1 MKKEVQGS
9 QAGYQTGAY
18 MAAFL
23 LRSVLACL
31 IALMNLSCKKQVQE
45 KPATVV
51 APQTQVKAINY
62 LALGDSYTIGESVA
76 ASERFPLQLSSR
88 LNAGKNYLVKETR
101 IVARTGWTT
110 QDLTNELDRLDIKDT
125 FTLVS
130 LLIGVNNQYQGRDTG
145 EYATQFTAL
154 LNRAVSLAGH
164 DKRHVFVVSI
174 PDYGY
179 TPFGE
184 SDRERISQ
192 QVDNFNAINKRIT
205 DSFGIRYI
213 DITPISRNTGE
224 ELTAGDGL
232 HPSAKQYGLW
242 VDKMEPLIKNLLVE

>member
-1 MKKEVQGS
+1 MKKEVPES
-9 QAGYQTGAY
+9 RAGYKTGEY
-18 MAAFL
+18 MGTFL
-23 LRSVLACL
+23 LRSALACL
-31 IALMNLSCKKQVQE
+31 IVLMNLSCKKQVQE
-45 KPATVV
+45 KPPPVV
-51 APQTQVKAINY
+51 APQAQVRSINY

-76 ASERFPLQLSSR
+76 ESERFPLQLSSR

-110 QDLTNELDRLDIKDT
+110 QDLANELDRLDIKDT

-154 LNRAVSLAGH
+154 LNRGVALAGNN
-164 DKRHVFVVSI
+164 KRHVFVVSI

-184 SDRERISQ
+184 SDQERISGQ
-192 QVDNFNAINKRIT
+192 IDNFNAINKRIT
-205 DSFGIRYI
+205 DSFGIGYI
-213 DITPISRNTGE
+213 DITPISRNTDE

-232 HPSAKQYGLW
+232 HPSAKQYSLW